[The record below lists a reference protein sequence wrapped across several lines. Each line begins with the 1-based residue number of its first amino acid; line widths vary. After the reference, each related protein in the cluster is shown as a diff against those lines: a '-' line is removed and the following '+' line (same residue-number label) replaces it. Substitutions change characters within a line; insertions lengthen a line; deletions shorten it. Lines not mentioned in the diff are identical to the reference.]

1 MTMPDVIVLSSSPV
15 ASAITITPRPAQLAP
30 MSSSPGLPSPSVLMK
45 SQKLSSAGGHCT
57 ASSTERTIGDFAT
70 TTSLGKVGPSGLDPD
85 TRNGE
90 QGTSGISPPALDS
103 HTVDSE
109 QAMKPKPKK
118 RAPAG
123 AKRATAPK
131 RSKAPSKVTDEL
143 TDAAGGLGAGG
154 VCEGPIVSVTE
165 KKLRKPR
172 VKKDKVEGQPKIKK
186 GRITKPG
193 TEAGKEEASIKRK
206 RSKVMDGAVIPADS
220 TGSPDVVELPTA
232 EQDLG
237 LDKALMRRKCWTPPK
252 ETVQLV
258 GGACERT
265 GFAVRSVE
273 PASVTSV
280 EPSSKSFGSLFS
292 SFGFA
297 QELECR
303 AVPQGARDFDGGVQK
318 KRRKI
323 EASSVHTRI
332 ERLYC

>member
-1 MTMPDVIVLSSSPV
+1 MKAQRLS
-15 ASAITITPRPAQLAP
+15 A
-30 MSSSPGLPSPSVLMK
+30 
-45 SQKLSSAGGHCT
+45 AGGHCT
-57 ASSTERTIGDFAT
+57 AQLTAKTVAGFAT
-70 TTSLGKVGPSGLDPD
+70 VTNLGKVGPSGLDLD
-85 TRNGE
+85 TRSRE

-103 HTVDSE
+103 HTVDAE

-143 TDAAGGLGAGG
+143 TNTAGGLGGG
-154 VCEGPIVSVTE
+154 GICEGPIVSVTE
-165 KKLRKPR
+165 KKPRKPR
-172 VKKDKVEGQPKIKK
+172 AKKDNVEGQPKIKK

-193 TEAGKEEASIKRK
+193 IEAGKEGGSVKRK

-220 TGSPDVVELPTA
+220 TGSPDMVELPAA

-237 LDKALMRRKCWTPPK
+237 LDKAVMRRKCWTPPK
-252 ETVQLV
+252 DSGQSVV
-258 GGACERT
+258 GSCQRT

-273 PASVTSV
+273 PACTTSV
-280 EPSSKSFGSLFS
+280 EPSSRSFGSLFS

-297 QELECR
+297 QELDCR
-303 AVPQGARDFDGGVQK
+303 AGPQVARDCDGIVLK

-323 EASSVHTRI
+323 EASWTHTEI
-332 ERLYC
+332 G